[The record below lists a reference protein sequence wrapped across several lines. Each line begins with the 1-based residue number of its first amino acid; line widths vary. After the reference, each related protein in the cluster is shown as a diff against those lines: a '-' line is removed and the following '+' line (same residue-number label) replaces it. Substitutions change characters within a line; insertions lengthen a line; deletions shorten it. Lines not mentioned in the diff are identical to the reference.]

1 MIFALID
8 EIKEWGTAIR
18 HWIRAL
24 TCPYYRHE
32 FRLGHCAIENV
43 YCTPADCPKN
53 KSKGEN
59 K

>member
-1 MIFALID
+1 MIFTFID
-8 EIKEWGTAIR
+8 DIKEWSKVIR

-24 TCPYYRHE
+24 TCPYYRRD

-43 YCTPADCPKN
+43 YCTYIDCPKN

-59 K
+59 E

>member
-1 MIFALID
+1 MIFTFID
-8 EIKEWGTAIR
+8 DIKEWSKAIR

-24 TCPYYRHE
+24 TCPYYRRE
-32 FRLGHCAIENV
+32 RIFGRCAIDNV